1 MPKQIYP
8 EIKTPE
14 ELGIAVLGNPLLSI
28 VPPKR
33 EHRIDRREYGER
45 LAKSEG
51 GEFTEGGYVVE
62 REGFN

>member
-1 MPKQIYP
+1 MPKKIYP
-8 EIKTPE
+8 EIRTPE

-28 VPPKR
+28 VPPKKA
-33 EHRIDRREYGER
+33 HRIDRKEYGER

-62 REGFN
+62 RNDKT

>member
-28 VPPKR
+28 VPPKKA
-33 EHRIDRREYGER
+33 HRIDRREYGER

-51 GEFTEGGYVVE
+51 GEFTECGYVVE
-62 REGFN
+62 RSEKS

>member
-8 EIKTPE
+8 EIRTPE

-28 VPPKR
+28 VPPKKA
-33 EHRIDRREYGER
+33 HRIDRREYGER

-62 REGFN
+62 RSEKS

>member
-28 VPPKR
+28 VPPKKA
-33 EHRIDRREYGER
+33 HRIDRREYGER

-62 REGFN
+62 RNDKS